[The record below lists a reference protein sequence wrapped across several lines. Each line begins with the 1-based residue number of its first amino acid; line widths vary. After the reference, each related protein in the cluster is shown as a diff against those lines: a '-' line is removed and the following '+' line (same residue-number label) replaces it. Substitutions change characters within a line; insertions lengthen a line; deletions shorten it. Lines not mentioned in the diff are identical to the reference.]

1 MKASVGCQ
9 QLFLIDL
16 IYLLLWYSSKSYLLA
31 EARIKLLLHKT
42 KMLNIVI
49 LKVSCKCIWRLLD
62 IFFIVHYMRKN
73 LEGIFSEWLLRSC
86 WTGQRCIFW
95 WWFPNLKMVI
105 DKSRTLEGHLP
116 PEWHSPVP
124 VTWIS
129 QIRKQLNIVKANPKA
144 LCFHWQFLELTRG
157 KMGVTVLLG
166 GLKNGEG

>member
-105 DKSRTLEGHLP
+105 DKSRRSCETWGSPASWMAFTCASDLDFPNKETI
-116 PEWHSPVP
+116 EHS
-124 VTWIS
+124 
-129 QIRKQLNIVKANPKA
+129 
-144 LCFHWQFLELTRG
+144 
-157 KMGVTVLLG
+157 
-166 GLKNGEG
+166 